1 MALHEQYVA
10 RFEALSGNGAAGD
23 PAWLGELRRDGIA
36 RFAEVGFPH
45 VRLEEWRFTNVTPI
59 AQTAFAPAPAPAAAG
74 PVPADTGDEKV
85 IGDSDRLVAVFVNGR
100 FAPERSALGGLPE
113 GVVVT
118 GLAQAI
124 ATHEALVRAH
134 LGRYARVEA
143 NPFTA
148 LNTAFIQDGAFVHV
162 PRGAVVDRP
171 IQLVFL
177 TTAEDRPVLA
187 HVRNLI
193 VAERGAQASLI
204 ETYAGPSDAVYWT
217 NAVTEM
223 VIGEHANVDT
233 YRVQR
238 ESERA
243 YHTATSQSYQQRDS
257 VFSHIPFV
265 FGSVLSRHDVN
276 AVLDGQGAECTL
288 NGLSVLRGRQHVDHH
303 TTLEHAQPHCNS
315 WEFFNGVYDQQSRGV
330 FNGRIIVRRP
340 AQRTDSKQTN
350 NNLLLS
356 PDARADS
363 QPQLEI
369 YADDVKC
376 THGATLGPIAPKAM
390 FYLQSRGLSPDE
402 ARQLLTYGFASEILG
417 YVTLEALRERL
428 DQLVTRRLD
437 GAARERSAT

>member
-1 MALHEQYVA
+1 MALHEQYVT

-23 PAWLGELRRDGIA
+23 PGWLGDLRRDGIA

-45 VRLEEWRFTNVTPI
+45 SRLEEWRFTNVAPI
-59 AQTAFAPAPAPAAAG
+59 AQTEFAPAPASSGTTVADLAA
-74 PVPADTGDEKV
+74 DIV
-85 IGDSDRLVAVFVNGR
+85 IGGTDR
-100 FAPERSALGGLPE
+100 
-113 GVVVT
+113 VVVT

-124 ATHEALVRAH
+124 GTHEDLVRAH
-134 LGRYARVEA
+134 LGRHARVDA

-148 LNTAFIQDGAFVHV
+148 LNTAFIQDGAFVYV

-177 TTAEDRPVLA
+177 TTAEDQPVLA

-193 VAERGAQASLI
+193 VVERGAQASLI
-204 ETYAGPSDAVYWT
+204 ETYAGPPGAVYWT
-217 NAVTEM
+217 SAVTEM
-223 VIGEHANVDT
+223 VIGENANVDT

-238 ESERA
+238 ESEQA
-243 YHTATSQSYQQRDS
+243 FHTATSQSYQQRDS
-257 VFSHIPFV
+257 VFSHIPLV
-265 FGSVLSRHDVN
+265 FGSALSRHDVN

-288 NGLSVLRGRQHVDHH
+288 NGLSVLHGRQHVDHH

-315 WEFFNGVYDQQSRGV
+315 WEFFNGVYDERSRGV

-369 YADDVKC
+369 YADDVRC
-376 THGATLGPIAPKAM
+376 THGATLGPIEPKTM

-417 YVTLEALRERL
+417 YVTLDALRERL
-428 DQLVTRRLD
+428 DQLVRRRLD
-437 GAARERSAT
+437 EAARERSAV